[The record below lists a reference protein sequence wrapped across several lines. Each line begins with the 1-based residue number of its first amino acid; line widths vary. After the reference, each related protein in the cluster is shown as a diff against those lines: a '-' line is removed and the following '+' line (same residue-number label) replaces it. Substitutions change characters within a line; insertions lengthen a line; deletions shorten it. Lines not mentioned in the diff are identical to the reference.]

1 MRGGLVFRSAVKLL
15 CLASLFAAAP
25 VVALDPTQPPAGRAA
40 GDAPVDAAAS
50 LHLQAIL
57 RGPGRASAVINGNS
71 LQVGDRVGDARIL
84 AIHRHA
90 VLIDRQ
96 GQQQE
101 LHLSAPITQTSR
113 TQP

>member
-1 MRGGLVFRSAVKLL
+1 MRGGLVFRSVVKFL

-25 VVALDPTQPPAGRAA
+25 AFALDPTQPPAGRAA
-40 GDAPVDAAAS
+40 GDAPAEAAAS

-57 RGPGRASAVINGNS
+57 RGAGRASAVINGRS
-71 LQVGDRVGDARIL
+71 LTVGDRLGDARIL
-84 AIHRHA
+84 AVRSHS
-90 VLIDRQ
+90 VVIDRQ

-101 LHLSAPITQTSR
+101 LHLSAPIIQTSR